1 MPITMISI
9 NVQAGPISFN
19 KHKHSASPDQLRSLL
34 SSLSPSP
41 PLSASLSL
49 LASAEHQF
57 KLLSNFTYKLL
68 PAAKCLAIYGL
79 LLIRLPFAALCPS
92 LSLLPPLCPLPD
104 LTILMAHVWL
114 SSGGGTSLVA

>member
-1 MPITMISI
+1 MISI

-41 PLSASLSL
+41 SLSPSLSASLSL
-49 LASAEHQF
+49 PASAEHQF
-57 KLLSNFTYKLL
+57 KLLSNFTYKLQ

-79 LLIRLPFAALCPS
+79 LLIRLPFAALCTSFP
-92 LSLLPPLCPLPD
+92 LSPWPD